1 MHLKASKCTIGV
13 LYINRSFGRRSM
25 LVLLFACLQKFSALE
40 KNNWVIFEIWWKL
53 CIHRFR
59 AVPARTIILMGLN
72 YGFINAVHHT
82 LDTKRACCI
91 VRDDQLLVK
100 WINVGFYSPSML

>member
-1 MHLKASKCTIGV
+1 MWI
-13 LYINRSFGRRSM
+13 
-25 LVLLFACLQKFSALE
+25 LLCVALQKFSALA

-72 YGFINAVHHT
+72 YGFINAVHT
-82 LDTKRACCI
+82 LATKTGI
-91 VRDDQLLVK
+91 VREDELPVK
-100 WINVGFYSPSML
+100 WINVGFNSQWIL